1 MTREGFNCYMRR
13 FRSDRLWRGKRRVG
27 IKYRGKGG
35 VDTRRDHENNNRRGA
50 ESIENHAG
58 GHGLLG
64 FQSDGLTFFG
74 GVKNGN
80 LKYGLLVNWS
90 CGP

>member
-1 MTREGFNCYMRR
+1 M
-13 FRSDRLWRGKRRVG
+13 G

-50 ESIENHAG
+50 ESIENRAG

-74 GVKNGN
+74 SGKNGN
-80 LKYGLLVNWS
+80 LKYGLLVYYTGSRKLMLSRIIRNISKDHVCS
-90 CGP
+90 CYKGT